1 MTRCTP
7 GRQHGALDVPR
18 QDYPQD
24 GWMAVVPSME
34 GTLSYSL
41 EEIETSHNSRSGA
54 VMRSL
59 NVALVRTLGDPGAVM
74 LETWESWLLAMQV
87 HSAVFA
93 ATDPDRE
100 SVTCKI
106 RQEERHLATTGPQT
120 YLNANTWLNA
130 FYLAVICREAAR
142 LDMLARIPV
151 SLLRD
156 FGGTLDEYTY
166 AWVETLQ
173 SFWLRRN
180 DLGTHLVRAVDLSA
194 PEHPRVVDAEEMTK
208 LRYPPIMMLYR
219 YLRNDPVGFNEALAD
234 AVRWHKEYW
243 TADEDRAHNILGV
256 VAIAPLAIACLAK
269 ANGIPVEVQTDYLPE
284 ALLDF
289 GWRGE
294 FDA

>member
-1 MTRCTP
+1 
-7 GRQHGALDVPR
+7 
-18 QDYPQD
+18 
-24 GWMAVVPSME
+24 ME
-34 GTLSYSL
+34 GSLSYSL
-41 EEIETSHNSRSGA
+41 EAIETSHNSRSGA

-59 NVALVRTLGDPGAVM
+59 NVAFVRCVGDPGAVM

-93 ATDPDRE
+93 AVDPDRE
-100 SVTCKI
+100 TVTCKI
-106 RQEERHLATTGPQT
+106 RQEERHLATTGPQP

-130 FYLAVICREAAR
+130 FYLAIICREAAR

-151 SLLRD
+151 SVLRD
-156 FGGTLDEYTY
+156 FGGALDEYTY

-173 SFWLRRN
+173 SFWLRR
-180 DLGTHLVRAVDLSA
+180 DDVGAHLVRAVDLSA
-194 PEHPRVVDAEEMTK
+194 PDQARVIDAEEMGK

-219 YLRNDPVGFNEALAD
+219 YLRNDAAGFNEALAD

-243 TADEDRAHNILGV
+243 TADEDRMQNIHGV

-269 ANGIPVEVQTDYLPE
+269 ANGIPVEVETDYLPQ

-289 GWRGE
+289 AWRGE